1 MTDQTGRDRLSL
13 IVFSGDYDRVHYAFV
28 MASAA
33 AATNRPVTMFF
44 TMAATKALLASDGN
58 SSPGWTTVAPADNG
72 ESALERDAAHSKA
85 GIATLEELILAC
97 IELGVTLQVCEMGL
111 IAERLSSNDFRADAQ
126 VTVGGMVS
134 FLTESEKD
142 NGRIVFI

>member
-1 MTDQTGRDRLSL
+1 VTDQTGRDRLSL
-13 IVFSGDYDRVHYAFV
+13 IIFSGDYDRVHYAFV

-44 TMAATKALLASDGN
+44 TMGAAKALLAPTAS
-58 SSPGWTTVAPADNG
+58 SSPGWSVIAPAENG
-72 ESALERDAAHSKA
+72 ESALERDASHSRA

-97 IELGVTLQVCEMGL
+97 IELNVTLQACEMGL
-111 IAERLSSNDFRADAQ
+111 IAEGLSSNDFRGDAN
-126 VTVGGMVS
+126 VAMSGMVS
-134 FLTESEKD
+134 FLSEAEND

>member
-1 MTDQTGRDRLSL
+1 
-13 IVFSGDYDRVHYAFV
+13 
-28 MASAA
+28 
-33 AATNRPVTMFF
+33 MFF
-44 TMAATKALLASDGN
+44 TMGAAKALLAPTAN
-58 SSPGWTTVAPADNG
+58 TSPGWAAIAAAENG

-111 IAERLSSNDFRADAQ
+111 IAEGLSSNGFREDAN
-126 VTVGGMVS
+126 VTVSGMVS
-134 FLTESEKD
+134 FLSEAEND

>member
-1 MTDQTGRDRLSL
+1 MTSSTGRDRLSL
-13 IVFSGDYDRVHYAFV
+13 IVFSGNYDRVHYAFV

-44 TMAATKALLASDGN
+44 TMGGIRALLARRADSA
-58 SSPGWTTVAPADNG
+58 PGWAALAPADNG
-72 ESALERDAAHSKA
+72 ESAVDREAAHARA
-85 GIATLEELILAC
+85 GVATLEELIQAC
-97 IELGVTLQVCEMGL
+97 TELDVTMRVCEMGL
-111 IAERLSSNDFRADAQ
+111 VAEGLSSNDFRTDVT

-134 FLTESEKD
+134 FLAEAEND

>member
-1 MTDQTGRDRLSL
+1 MSGRGRLSL

-44 TMAATKALLASDGN
+44 TMGATKALLAPRADA
-58 SSPGWTTVAPADNG
+58 SPGWAALAPADNG
-72 ESALERDAAHSKA
+72 KSAVERDSAHAKA

-97 IELGVTLQVCEMGL
+97 VELDVTMRVCEMGL
-111 IAERLSSNDFRADAQ
+111 IAAGLSPEDFRTDVA
-126 VTVGGMVS
+126 VIEGGMVS
-134 FLTESEKD
+134 FLAEAENND
-142 NGRIVFI
+142 GHVIFI

>member
-1 MTDQTGRDRLSL
+1 MTDRDRLSL

-44 TMAATKALLASDGN
+44 TMGAVRVLLAPGPDAQ
-58 SSPGWTTVAPADNG
+58 PGWSALAPADNG
-72 ESALERDAAHSKA
+72 QRAIERESAHAKA
-85 GIATLEELILAC
+85 GIATLEELLEAC
-97 IELGVTLQVCEMGL
+97 VEFGVTLRICEMGL
-111 IAERLSSNDFRADAQ
+111 KAEGLSSADFRAD
-126 VTVGGMVS
+126 VPVIEGGMVS
-134 FLTESEKD
+134 FLAEAEKD

>member
-1 MTDQTGRDRLSL
+1 VTGRDLLAL

-44 TMAATKALLASDGN
+44 TMGAIKALLAPRPD
-58 SSPGWTTVAPADNG
+58 SSPGWSALAPADNG
-72 ESALERDAAHSKA
+72 KNAVDRDAAHAEA
-85 GIATLEELILAC
+85 GIATLEELIQAC
-97 IELGVTLQVCEMGL
+97 VEFGVTMRVWEMGL
-111 IAERLSSNDFRADAQ
+111 NAEGLSPCDYRADVAI
-126 VTVGGMVS
+126 TEGGMVS
-134 FLTESEKD
+134 FLAEAEKD

>member
-1 MTDQTGRDRLSL
+1 VTGRDLLAL

-44 TMAATKALLASDGN
+44 TMGAIKALLAPRPD
-58 SSPGWTTVAPADNG
+58 SSPGWAALAPADNG
-72 ESALERDAAHSKA
+72 ASPVERDGAHAGA
-85 GIATLEELILAC
+85 GIATLEELIQAC
-97 IELGVTLQVCEMGL
+97 VEFGVTLRVCEMGL
-111 IAERLSSNDFRADAQ
+111 IAEGLSPRDCRADVAI
-126 VTVGGMVS
+126 TEGGMVS
-134 FLTESEKD
+134 FLAEAEKD

>member
-1 MTDQTGRDRLSL
+1 MTGRDRLSL

-44 TMAATKALLASDGN
+44 TMGASKALLAPGPDST
-58 SSPGWTTVAPADNG
+58 PGWAALAKAENG
-72 ESALERDAAHSKA
+72 KNPIERDSEHEKA
-85 GIATLEELILAC
+85 GVATLEELLLASS
-97 IELGVTLQVCEMGL
+97 ELGMTMGVCELGMTAEGL
-111 IAERLSSNDFRADAQ
+111 SLNDFRTDIQ
-126 VTVGGMVS
+126 VSVGGMVS
-134 FLTESEKD
+134 FLAEAEND